1 MTLRYCHVDSWVPD
15 VWIVVAICLILNIC
29 SRARK
34 NRLIDEESGRQKD
47 KAWVAPTNFWRWWSR
62 TKLKSCYCVRVS
74 MPLDV
79 DWTSTGRD
87 SVRSDLVWL
96 FRGRGW
102 GIYSVC
108 VWVLRRT
115 LLCCAVLCCAFH
127 LWALPLVL
135 GYRVQFTSAL
145 TNLFGAENKRLQK
158 VDQ

>member
-15 VWIVVAICLILNIC
+15 VWIVMAICLILNIC

-47 KAWVAPTNFWRWWSR
+47 KLGWPPQNFDGRDLGQSSKAAIVSAFLCRWM
-62 TKLKSCYCVRVS
+62 C
-74 MPLDV
+74 
-79 DWTSTGRD
+79 WTSTGRD

-115 LLCCAVLCCAFH
+115 LLCCAVLCLPFVGT
-127 LWALPLVL
+127 ALGPWTQ
-135 GYRVQFTSAL
+135 GPIHSAL

>member
-1 MTLRYCHVDSWVPD
+1 MWALWSNDIEVLQHCHADFWVPD
-15 VWIVVAICLILNIC
+15 VWIVMAICLILNFC
-29 SRARK
+29 CRARLNWWRK
-34 NRLIDEESGRQKD
+34 WKTEGQARVVPHK
-47 KAWVAPTNFWRWWSR
+47 FWRWWSR
-62 TKLKSCYCVRVS
+62 TKLKSCYCFRDS

-96 FRGRGW
+96 FGAG
-102 GIYSVC
+102 GGESIVC
-108 VWVLRRT
+108 VCEYLEGP
-115 LLCCAVLCCAFH
+115 CCAFH

-135 GYRVQFTSAL
+135 GYRVQFTRAL